1 MKWQRC
7 LHTDATRSRST
18 AEVSAGPRCSS
29 RGGGTD
35 CGSAQGRCRARCHR
49 VTLHEALRSDAGSLA
64 RRRTCLQKV
73 RSRGPDPR
81 CLRSQRGGP
90 VPRAAKRGYSGV
102 RGPRRLR
109 SSTVV
114 TLNAQGS
121 DQNPYAVVL
130 QFSCKWARTRTTI
143 QMRSTRRSTWPH
155 RKPRGARAARRVRS
169 REHEESD
176 PAHQR
181 RLVMRELCSDLLMAR
196 RGG

>member
-35 CGSAQGRCRARCHR
+35 CGTAQGRCHARCHS

-73 RSRGPDPR
+73 RSRVPDASEVSEAG
-81 CLRSQRGGP
+81 RSHAR
-90 VPRAAKRGYSGV
+90 RERGYCAGYVV
-102 RGPRRLR
+102 RGRLR
-109 SSTVV
+109 CRPVV

-121 DQNPYAVVL
+121 DQNPNAVVFNFHASGREHVP
-130 QFSCKWARTRTTI
+130 QHDTDRRGTS
-143 QMRSTRRSTWPH
+143 RRSTWPH
-155 RKPRGARAARRVRS
+155 TGKPRAAAAQENMKS
-169 REHEESD
+169 RTSPISAD
-176 PAHQR
+176 W
-181 RLVMRELCSDLLMAR
+181 
-196 RGG
+196 

>member
-35 CGSAQGRCRARCHR
+35 CGTAQGRCRARCHR

-90 VPRAAKRGYSGV
+90 VPRAAERGRTV
-102 RGPRRLR
+102 RGTW
-109 SSTVV
+109 STVV

-121 DQNPYAVVL
+121 DQTPSIFMQVGENTYHN
-130 QFSCKWARTRTTI
+130 TTQI
-143 QMRSTRRSTWPH
+143 
-155 RKPRGARAARRVRS
+155 G
-169 REHEESD
+169 E
-176 PAHQR
+176 AHQGEVHGHTPANR
-181 RLVMRELCSDLLMAR
+181 APRPLKRT
-196 RGG
+196 